1 MLTGL
6 QLLSSVRSFFLNT
19 GTGWKLSKY
28 GVFSGPYFPV
38 LGLNTLISKPEKTLY
53 IDTFHIVWY
62 NVSLNVMNKYV
73 QCFIKHTC
81 SWRVTNLLYYEHW
94 TDKRKCFVFFLRIL
108 NSGVMFYDFIKC
120 GNLLNFNESFSRANI
135 RCNVILNNF
144 SKDIRYCE
152 VRTVQV
158 L

>member
-1 MLTGL
+1 
-6 QLLSSVRSFFLNT
+6 
-19 GTGWKLSKY
+19 
-28 GVFSGPYFPV
+28 
-38 LGLNTLISKPEKTLY
+38 
-53 IDTFHIVWY
+53 
-62 NVSLNVMNKYV
+62 
-73 QCFIKHTC
+73 
-81 SWRVTNLLYYEHW
+81 
-94 TDKRKCFVFFLRIL
+94 
-108 NSGVMFYDFIKC
+108 MFYDFIKC